1 MSFSSPSQVMSRTR
15 ANSIPENN
23 AAGTTSIEELLMRHS
38 SPLLHGSTGEVVTS
52 PLAERTSS
60 PSPLRLNRPRSNP
73 RNRTPMRIAE
83 QEEEPRCTRGDHLM
97 RSKSRKQGPSH
108 RKARRRNYDNFVNLA
123 AELSN
128 HKGSASAVEALL
140 SGAANASEHRSI
152 LDPREHESKAMK
164 QFREDK
170 SLNLVREKFFEGS
183 LPCDP
188 YSSSSFKKFAVDT
201 ASLTP
206 LERFHRI
213 ESRLRRIVV
222 KACENSYAA
231 SKVVNALEDFLVR
244 AYNGEKDERSQEEW
258 KEFLLDSPIVTE
270 QRCEMQSI
278 DHQDRKS
285 KCNNRRLIINFLF
298 DADSTTGGFHR
309 LLLHG
314 ICQFH
319 CLRATSSSTR
329 IKISSKDCNATK
341 KARILTATGTLLGA
355 DVRLVE
361 FITERQNR
369 FGGSSGS
376 FSQIQ
381 LELTT
386 NKLSKLKV

>member
-1 MSFSSPSQVMSRTR
+1 MQR
-15 ANSIPENN
+15 
-23 AAGTTSIEELLMRHS
+23 
-38 SPLLHGSTGEVVTS
+38 
-52 PLAERTSS
+52 
-60 PSPLRLNRPRSNP
+60 
-73 RNRTPMRIAE
+73 
-83 QEEEPRCTRGDHLM
+83 
-97 RSKSRKQGPSH
+97 
-108 RKARRRNYDNFVNLA
+108 
-123 AELSN
+123 
-128 HKGSASAVEALL
+128 
-140 SGAANASEHRSI
+140 
-152 LDPREHESKAMK
+152 
-164 QFREDK
+164 FREDK
-170 SLNLVREKFFEGS
+170 SLNLVREQFFEGS

-188 YSSSSFKKFAVDT
+188 YSSSGKTFVVDT
-201 ASLTP
+201 TSLTP

-231 SKVVNALEDFLVR
+231 SKVINTLEDFLIR

-270 QRCEMQSI
+270 HRCDMQII
-278 DHQDRKS
+278 DHKDRNS
-285 KCNNRRLIINFLF
+285 KCNNRRLIIKFLF

-319 CLRATSSSTR
+319 CLHATSSSNR
-329 IKISSKDCNATK
+329 IKMSSKDCKVSK
-341 KARILTATGTLLGA
+341 KARVLTATGILSGA
-355 DVRLVE
+355 DVRLVD

-369 FGGSSGS
+369 TSS

-386 NKLSKLKV
+386 SKLSKLKA